1 MMSFEITRIAEGFEI
16 DNLQFKTNAQNGEG
30 IYFVYDVENGYDEA
44 EHIGWLHLPRLFTN
58 ASIKFIFK
66 GDGIDSI
73 EQLLNPS
80 GFDNIEQIVKE
91 YVRRY
96 RGLTGD
102 GYDNGDIKDSIL
114 DDLAD
119 ARGILSKLR
128 EQYQIKPD
136 HIDRISEILA
146 IDIPQRLN
154 EIWREE

>member
-1 MMSFEITRIAEGFEI
+1 MSFEITRIAEGFEI
-16 DNLQFKTNAQNGEG
+16 DNLQFKTNNQHGEG

-44 EHIGWLHLPRLFTN
+44 EHIGWLHLPRIFTN

-66 GDGIDSI
+66 GDGVDSI

-96 RGLTGD
+96 RGLMGD
-102 GYDNGDIKDSIL
+102 GYDNVDIKDSIL
-114 DDLAD
+114 DDLGEAKELL
-119 ARGILSKLR
+119 AEYLGKNHRGNKFT
-128 EQYQIKPD
+128 
-136 HIDRISEILA
+136 DRIFEIL
-146 IDIPQRLN
+146 DTNIPQRLN